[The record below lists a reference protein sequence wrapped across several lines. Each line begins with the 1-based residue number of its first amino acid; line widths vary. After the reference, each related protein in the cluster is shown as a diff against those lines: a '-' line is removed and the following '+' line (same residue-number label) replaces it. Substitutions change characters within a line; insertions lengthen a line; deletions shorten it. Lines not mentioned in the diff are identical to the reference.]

1 MVMLSLP
8 AANRDPAAFPDGGRV
23 VIDRSANRHAAFGL
37 GIHRCLGSHLKRM
50 EITVALQEWLAKIPD
65 FSLVPDGVVEWFA
78 GQLRGPRT
86 LPLVF
91 GADRPVPQSGC

>member
-1 MVMLSLP
+1 
-8 AANRDPAAFPDGGRV
+8 
-23 VIDRSANRHAAFGL
+23 
-37 GIHRCLGSHLKRM
+37 M

-65 FSLVPDGVVEWFA
+65 FSLVPDGVVEWSA

-91 GADRPVPQSGC
+91 GADRMLSVVENSLCGVTV